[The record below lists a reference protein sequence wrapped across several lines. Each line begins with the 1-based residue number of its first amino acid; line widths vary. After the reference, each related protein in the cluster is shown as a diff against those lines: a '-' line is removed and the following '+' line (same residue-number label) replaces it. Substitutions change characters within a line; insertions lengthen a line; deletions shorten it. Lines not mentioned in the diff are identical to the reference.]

1 MSVYSPARLA
11 VRFFKPFGMKLMKS
25 DRLAALRSIILV
37 KRLTVKLIP
46 FSWGRMRA
54 LHGNILAEFGRRL
67 GISLKQ

>member
-1 MSVYSPARLA
+1 MSLYSSASFTA
-11 VRFFKPFGMKLMKS
+11 SFFKPFGMKLMKS
-25 DRLAALRSIILV
+25 DRLAALRSTIFV

-46 FSWGRMRA
+46 FFWGRTRA